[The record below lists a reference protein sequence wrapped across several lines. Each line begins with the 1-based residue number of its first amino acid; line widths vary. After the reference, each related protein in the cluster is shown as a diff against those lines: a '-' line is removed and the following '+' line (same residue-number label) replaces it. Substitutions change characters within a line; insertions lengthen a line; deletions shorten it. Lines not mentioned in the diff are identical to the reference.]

1 MEKQKYEVR
10 WHEDHFAEVDAEN
23 ETEAFEAAAHYAQE
37 HDTCVDEDGYEC
49 RLAGEP
55 GEVEQTATV
64 IRDALSMRR
73 VIEISVDNGTAIIKD
88 RLIHPLETHSRMHK
102 TVMEADMLED
112 LIRQLDYVKMT
123 DEVEP

>member
-10 WHEDHFAEVDAEN
+10 WKAEHFTVVDAEN
-23 ETEAFEAAAHYAQE
+23 ETEAFEKAAQYAQGF
-37 HDTCVDEDGYEC
+37 DTCVDEDDYEC

-73 VIEISVDNGTAIIKD
+73 VIEISVDNGTAIITD